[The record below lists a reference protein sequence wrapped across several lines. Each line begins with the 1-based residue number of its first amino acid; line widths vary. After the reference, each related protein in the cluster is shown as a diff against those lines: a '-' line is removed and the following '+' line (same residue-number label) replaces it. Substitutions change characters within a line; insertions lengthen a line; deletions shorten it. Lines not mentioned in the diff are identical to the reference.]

1 MNLLIDVV
9 NSVFIL
15 VGTYFAVLFLL
26 LFFSHKKGM
35 FHKPDIKNFPSVSII
50 IPAFNEG
57 DVVRKT
63 VEAVKGMIYP
73 KKKEII
79 VVDDGSYDNTYKI
92 AKKIRGIKV
101 FRKKHGGKANSLN
114 FGLKHAKGEI
124 VVCVDS
130 DSYPDKNALMEA
142 IPHFEKGV
150 AAVATTVL
158 IKNSRNIVE
167 KLQEMEYLM
176 IAWSRKILEYLD
188 SIYVTPG
195 PMSLY
200 KRKVLLKVGGFDE
213 KNMTEDIEI
222 AWRLMKHKYKIKMAL
237 DAKVYTR
244 VPNNLRKWWH
254 QRIRWNVGG
263 LQTFLKYFHLFL
275 NKEFKNI
282 GMFVLPV
289 ASISYVI
296 TFVGLVFMGYMVY
309 NWAQYIVAAYI
320 YGFNPLSLSFTLL
333 PDMFFFLFLFS
344 ALLTIVFLK
353 INFGTMKKIDIIPM
367 KLTNLLIYVIIYVM
381 VFPLNLL
388 HSFFKFLTGNYEW

>member
-1 MNLLIDVV
+1 MNLVIDIL
-9 NSVFIL
+9 NSIFIL

-26 LFFSHKKGM
+26 LFFSHEKKM
-35 FHKPDIKNFPSVSII
+35 FHRPEIKDFPSLSII

-57 DVVRKT
+57 KVIKKT
-63 VEAVKGMIYP
+63 VKAVKEMVYP

-79 VVDDGSYDNTYKI
+79 VVDDGSTDDTYKI
-92 AKKIRGIKV
+92 AKRIRGIKV
-101 FRKKHGGKANSLN
+101 FRKNHGGKASSLN
-114 FGLKHAKGEI
+114 FGLRHAKGEI
-124 VVCVDS
+124 VVCIDS
-130 DSYPDKNALMEA
+130 DSYPEKNALMKA
-142 IPHFEKGV
+142 VPHFEKGV
-150 AAVATTVL
+150 AAVATSVL
-158 IKNSRNIVE
+158 IKNSRNIIE

-275 NKEFKNI
+275 NKKFKNI

-289 ASISYVI
+289 ASISYVV
-296 TFVGLVFMGYMVY
+296 TFVGLIFMAYLFF
-309 NWAQYIVAAYI
+309 NWAQYIIGAFMF
-320 YGFNPLSLSFTLL
+320 GFNPLNISFTLL
-333 PDMFFFLFLFS
+333 PDMFFFLFIFS

-353 INFGTMKKIDIIPM
+353 INFGTMKKIDTFPM
-367 KLTNLLIYVIIYVM
+367 KLTNLFIYVLIYVV

-388 HSFFKFLTGNYEW
+388 HSFFKFLIGNYEW